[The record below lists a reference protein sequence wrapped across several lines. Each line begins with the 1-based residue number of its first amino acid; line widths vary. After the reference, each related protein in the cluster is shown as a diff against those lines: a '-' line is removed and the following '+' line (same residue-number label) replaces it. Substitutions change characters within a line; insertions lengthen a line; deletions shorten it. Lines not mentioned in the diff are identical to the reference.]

1 MATISYPKPDAR
13 VLRGSILGALCL
25 VALPAGGAMA
35 QTVAVALDRSP
46 GDSPMLIDEAW
57 KAPGNIPEIIR
68 PTTSYED
75 LLGSRAIAD
84 PGVRADAAERRSKD
98 VRVRTP
104 ALSRGLTAVR

>member
-1 MATISYPKPDAR
+1 

-84 PGVRADAAERRSKD
+84 PGSVLTPPNVDPRMFASERR
-98 VRVRTP
+98 P
-104 ALSRGLTAVR
+104 